1 MCVQRACLQPDDTTC
16 CLGDGLQH
24 TNCSFQARLL
34 LGQKQDEVVC
44 MPRSCAESRQVEN
57 FTRIYNNLACAV
69 IYGTNTCA
77 IQKATLSCDG
87 KLVTNTQAHTHARTR
102 THVRTN
108 THARTYARTH
118 THTLCLLVH
127 HVAYAAR
134 VHFSVYKMST
144 DPIFRPIP
152 LDRCHGLNQSA
163 TRIGGMCTTVNPDT
177 LPAGNG
183 QN

>member
-1 MCVQRACLQPDDTTC
+1 MKLYVCQDHVRNPDKWNISQGFITTWPVRWYTARTHVTSRKS
-16 CLGDGLQH
+16 LSHAMVSWWQIRKH
-24 TNCSFQARLL
+24 TR
-34 LGQKQDEVVC
+34 
-44 MPRSCAESRQVEN
+44 
-57 FTRIYNNLACAV
+57 
-69 IYGTNTCA
+69 
-77 IQKATLSCDG
+77 
-87 KLVTNTQAHTHARTR
+87 THVHVHMYARTR
-102 THVRTN
+102 TH
-108 THARTYARTH
+108 AR

-183 QN
+183 QNWDFGEGDGHLHGIWAILSPCNRPCTHQKTWSTQPSSSFPL